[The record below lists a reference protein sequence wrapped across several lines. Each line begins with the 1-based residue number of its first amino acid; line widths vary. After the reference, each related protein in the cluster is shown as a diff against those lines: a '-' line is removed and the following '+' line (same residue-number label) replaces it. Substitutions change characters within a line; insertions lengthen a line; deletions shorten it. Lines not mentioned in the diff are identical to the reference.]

1 MSLLDSVRNVL
12 ATSDSGYGHLA
23 GAAIDLLQNN
33 AHGGV
38 DGLLQ
43 EFTRSGLGD
52 QVKSWIGTG
61 ANLPIGQGDIQRILG
76 SDALREVAQRAGV
89 SPDALAGGLA
99 SILPQLVDKLSP
111 TGSLP
116 QGDLLSQ
123 ALSALRGRT

>member
-1 MSLLDSVRNVL
+1 MSLLDSVKSVMSS
-12 ATSDSGYGHLA
+12 SDSGHGGLA
-23 GAAIDLLQNN
+23 GIAIDLLQNN
-33 AHGGV
+33 AHGGLE
-38 DGLLQ
+38 GLLQ
-43 EFTRSGLGD
+43 QFAQSGLGD

-61 ANLPIGQGDIQRILG
+61 ANLPIGQDDIRRILG

-89 SPDALAGGLA
+89 SPDAIAGGLA